1 MNEILLFCREHKFFC
16 TLVFII
22 IFLAGLFGFYLKDVT
37 AEESFTCPTTDVVKE
52 KVPEQ
57 EIETNFMVDI
67 KGAVVSPGVYKVTDK
82 MIVNDVITLAGGLL
96 ESADTSNLNLSK
108 QLTKEMVITVFTK
121 EEIKEEKIQKKAVSE
136 TDREITTK
144 DDKIHLNTATLE
156 ELMTL
161 PNIGEA
167 KAKLIL
173 DYRSTCGPFKSLEE
187 LKNIKGIGESV
198 YEKLV
203 PYLAL

>member
-1 MNEILLFCREHKFFC
+1 
-16 TLVFII
+16 
-22 IFLAGLFGFYLKDVT
+22 
-37 AEESFTCPTTDVVKE
+37 
-52 KVPEQ
+52 
-57 EIETNFMVDI
+57 
-67 KGAVVSPGVYKVTDK
+67 
-82 MIVNDVITLAGGLL
+82 
-96 ESADTSNLNLSK
+96 
-108 QLTKEMVITVFTK
+108 
-121 EEIKEEKIQKKAVSE
+121 
-136 TDREITTK
+136 
-144 DDKIHLNTATLE
+144 
-156 ELMTL
+156 MTL